1 MFKRKESG
9 DLKVSLKA
17 MRVHRN
23 LRQAQVAETMGIS
36 VDRLK
41 YLESEEGSR
50 NMTYENLLRFC
61 SLYECTVDDI
71 FLPINYPES
80 EVKSEVY
87 E

>member
-1 MFKRKESG
+1 
-9 DLKVSLKA
+9 LKVSLKA

-23 LRQAQVAETMGIS
+23 LRQAQVAETLGIT

-41 YLESEEGSR
+41 YLESEEGSK

-61 SLYECTVDDI
+61 SLYNCTVDDI

-80 EVKSEVY
+80 EAEKRSEGV
-87 E
+87 

>member
-1 MFKRKESG
+1 M
-9 DLKVSLKA
+9 KVSLKA

-23 LRQAQVAETMGIS
+23 LRQAQVAETLGIT

-61 SLYECTVDDI
+61 SLYNCTVDDI

-80 EVKSEVY
+80 EVEKRSD
-87 E
+87 

>member
-1 MFKRKESG
+1 M
-9 DLKVSLKA
+9 KVSLKA

-23 LRQAQVAETMGIS
+23 LRQAQVAETLGIT

-61 SLYECTVDDI
+61 SLYNCTVDDI

-80 EVKSEVY
+80 EVEKRSEGA
-87 E
+87 

>member
-1 MFKRKESG
+1 M
-9 DLKVSLKA
+9 KVSLKA

-23 LRQAQVAETMGIS
+23 LRQAQVAETLGIT

-41 YLESEEGSR
+41 YLESEEGSK

-61 SLYECTVDDI
+61 SLYNCTVDDI

-80 EVKSEVY
+80 EAEKRSEGV
-87 E
+87 

>member
-1 MFKRKESG
+1 M
-9 DLKVSLKA
+9 KVSLKA

-23 LRQAQVAETMGIS
+23 LRQAQVAETLGIT

-61 SLYECTVDDI
+61 SLYNCTVDDI

-80 EVKSEVY
+80 EVEKRSEGV
-87 E
+87 

>member
-1 MFKRKESG
+1 M
-9 DLKVSLKA
+9 KVSLKA

-23 LRQAQVAETMGIS
+23 LRQAQVAETLGIT

-61 SLYECTVDDI
+61 SLYNCTVDDI

-80 EVKSEVY
+80 EVEKRSG
-87 E
+87 

>member
-1 MFKRKESG
+1 M
-9 DLKVSLKA
+9 KVSLKA

-23 LRQAQVAETMGIS
+23 LRQAQVAETLGIT

-61 SLYECTVDDI
+61 SLYNCTVDDI

-80 EVKSEVY
+80 EVKKRSD
-87 E
+87 

>member
-1 MFKRKESG
+1 M
-9 DLKVSLKA
+9 KVSLKA

-23 LRQAQVAETMGIS
+23 LRQAQVAETLGIT

-61 SLYECTVDDI
+61 SLYNCTVDDI
-71 FLPINYPES
+71 FFFFFYPES
-80 EVKSEVY
+80 EVKKRSD
-87 E
+87 

>member
-1 MFKRKESG
+1 M
-9 DLKVSLKA
+9 KVSLKA

-23 LRQAQVAETMGIS
+23 LRQAQVAETLGIT

-61 SLYECTVDDI
+61 SLYRCTVDDI

-80 EVKSEVY
+80 EVEKRSEGA
-87 E
+87 

>member
-1 MFKRKESG
+1 M
-9 DLKVSLKA
+9 KVSLKA

-23 LRQAQVAETMGIS
+23 LRQAQVAETLGIT

-41 YLESEEGSR
+41 YLESEEGSK

-61 SLYECTVDDI
+61 SLYNCMVDDI

-80 EVKSEVY
+80 EVEKRSEGA
-87 E
+87 